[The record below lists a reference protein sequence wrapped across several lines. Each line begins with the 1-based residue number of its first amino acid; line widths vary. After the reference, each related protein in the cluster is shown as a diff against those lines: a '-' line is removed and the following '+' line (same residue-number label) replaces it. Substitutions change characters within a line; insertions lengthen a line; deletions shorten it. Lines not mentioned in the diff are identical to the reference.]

1 MLKKIKR
8 LFKKNSSSIE
18 GKNNRLIIID
28 EGGGE
33 HVIKNFNFFKGLKIN
48 IKGNNNIIKIHRS
61 FQSNQSTINM
71 FCDESQILIG
81 ENCRFGTTTVNCTFK
96 DKMKLTIGANVSI
109 NNLLVIMQN
118 QAHISIGNGCMFA
131 THTAIWATDG
141 HAITDFNT
149 GKIIN
154 ETAPNVVIGDNCWI
168 GEWAILT
175 KNAKLPTG
183 TVVGLRAVVTKQFK
197 EQNTIIAGNPAKV
210 VKTNVKWHRQTVSE
224 LKDIYAQKRDNYV

>member
-8 LFKKNSSSIE
+8 LLKKNTSSVE

-48 IKGNNNIIKIHRS
+48 IKGNNNIIKIYKPFH
-61 FQSNQSTINM
+61 SNKSTINM
-71 FCDESQILIG
+71 FCDESQIIIG
-81 ENCRFGTTTVNCTFK
+81 KNCYLGTTTINCTYK
-96 DKMKLTIGANVSI
+96 DKMKLTIGENVSI
-109 NNLLVIMQN
+109 NSLLVIMQN
-118 QAHISIGNGCMFA
+118 QAYVSIGNGCMFA

-210 VKTNVKWHRQTVSE
+210 VKNNVKWHHLRVSE
-224 LKDIYAQKRDNYV
+224 LKDIYAQKRENYV